1 MINYNSTGYGSEG
14 FFFFNRRL
22 AVPHGRGVRCVM
34 ISQHDLANKWP
45 GKPLSAWIS
54 FVNGS
59 AITQAKIVRD
69 KFIRTV
75 MDSGC

>member
-1 MINYNSTGYGSEG
+1 M
-14 FFFFNRRL
+14 
-22 AVPHGRGVRCVM
+22 HCVM
-34 ISQHDLANKWP
+34 ILQHDLANKWP

-59 AITQAKIVRD
+59 AITQAKIVQD